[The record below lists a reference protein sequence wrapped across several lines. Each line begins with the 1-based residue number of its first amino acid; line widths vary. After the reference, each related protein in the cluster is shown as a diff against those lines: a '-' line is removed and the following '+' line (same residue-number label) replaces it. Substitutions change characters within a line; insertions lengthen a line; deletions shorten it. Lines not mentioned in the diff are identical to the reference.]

1 MRVLSM
7 MMAAMTAVVLI
18 ATAVFL
24 LSVAWL

>member
-7 MMAAMTAVVLI
+7 MMAAMTAVALI
-18 ATAVFL
+18 ATVVFL